1 MMFEELIQNLLI
13 KKTANLKVDKKKLFK
28 SYVSLFLVFAVLVT
42 ATVSWFTQ
50 KDSATLDTS
59 AIVMNSTSGMRV
71 NSGED
76 LSGQVVLATD
86 VKLAEASSVDGRNMY
101 FPASES
107 FSNDTANMIFR
118 EGNAGDK
125 NTNYYY
131 KDFTLSS
138 DSGDTD
144 VYVKN
149 FTVKV
154 GNYEYSTNLQNDNTQ
169 TQEDCPIR
177 IAFITDSSKA
187 PIVIDPTEALDTY
200 AKTYK
205 AVANTT
211 AEGTP
216 SILDSKAHSFAN
228 YYFATNNPIFTINES
243 EKLNVTMVAWL
254 EGGVE
259 SSSNKSIC
267 DKFKG
272 LETSINIEFETNW
285 DNMDIIKFVD
295 QTVGDKDDSVKH
307 WIDKDGCIVTMTY
320 TDLKTGK
327 QKTVAMTKASTF
339 GDSSYGEGDERY
351 TWTVALPKGV
361 VTNIIFNRYSPKS
374 NTVWNAWYTEPGINH
389 KYSDQS
395 PFDPLL
401 DESRIKS
408 DESGK
413 KVRCIKYVAEKG
425 NGYETTEKYRPYP
438 CKGYWKTEGGEVV
451 SDDTTIITKTSD
463 WYLCSNLT
471 GSNAET
477 KLVSELGKDDIY
489 KYKVSLNANSTYTLN
504 FKNIVTANSS
514 TTTTYFGG
522 SNVITDTVTD
532 QLLSKVESSS
542 KFTLK
547 TTTAGDY
554 TITLD
559 VSSEGNYKFTIT
571 KVETTVIGGD
581 CDISVTLQDNSSS
594 GWVYKN
600 YLNGD
605 KIYAVFSDG
614 TEVVL
619 KEKGYAYVEYLN
631 AKIESGE
638 KLLRIEM
645 RNSSNK
651 VYYKWDLNL
660 DIKKST
666 TFKCTVNSNDK
677 ITVTE

>member
-1 MMFEELIQNLLI
+1 MIFERSIQNLLI
-13 KKTANLKVDKKKLFK
+13 QKTANLKVDKKKLFK

-42 ATVSWFTQ
+42 ATLSWFTQ

-86 VKLAEASSVDGRNMY
+86 VTLAEASSVDGRNMY
-101 FPASES
+101 FPVSES
-107 FSNDTANMIFR
+107 FSTDTANMLFR

-149 FTVKV
+149 FNVKV
-154 GNYEYSTNLQNDNTQ
+154 GDYEYSTNLQNDNTQ

-177 IAFITDSSKA
+177 IAFIVDSSEA
-187 PIVIDPTEALDTY
+187 PIVIDPTEALEAY
-200 AKTYK
+200 AKTYR
-205 AVANTT
+205 AVGNTT
-211 AEGTP
+211 SEGVAT
-216 SILDSKAHSFAN
+216 IVDSKSHSFAD
-228 YYFATNNPIFTINES
+228 YYFATNNPIFTIKES
-243 EKLNVTMVAWL
+243 EKLNITMVAWL

-295 QTVGDKDDSVKH
+295 QTVGDKDSSVKH

-339 GDSSYGEGDERY
+339 GNASYGDGDERY
-351 TWTVALPKGV
+351 TWTAVLPKGV

-374 NTVWNAWYTEPGINH
+374 DTVWNAWYTEPGVNSKH
-389 KYSDQS
+389 SDQTQ
-395 PFDPLL
+395 FDPQL
-401 DESRIKS
+401 DESRIKTDS
-408 DESGK
+408 DGK
-413 KVRCIKYVAEKG
+413 KIRCIKYVAQGG

-438 CKGYWKTEGGEVV
+438 CRGYWQTDGGEAV
-451 SDDTTIITKTSD
+451 DDTTIVTKTSD

-471 GSNAET
+471 GSDAET
-477 KLVSELGKDDIY
+477 KFTSELGKDDIY
-489 KYKVSLNANSTYTLN
+489 KYKVSLNTNSTYTFN
-504 FKNIVTANSS
+504 FKNIVTANSA
-514 TTTTYFGG
+514 TTTTYYGG
-522 SNVITDTVTD
+522 SGEITDTVTD
-532 QLLSKVESSS
+532 KSITKVESSGRFS
-542 KFTLK
+542 LK

-559 VSSEGNYKFTIT
+559 VSSEGSYKFTIT
-571 KVETTVIGGD
+571 KVETTVVGGD
-581 CDISVTLQDNSSS
+581 CYISVTLQDNSSS

-605 KIYAVFSDG
+605 KIYAVFSDE

-631 AKIESGE
+631 AKIKSGE

-645 RNSSNK
+645 RNTSGEA
-651 VYYKWDLNL
+651 YYPWDLNL

-666 TFKCTVNSNDK
+666 TFKCTVNSNDT
-677 ITVTE
+677 ISVTE